1 MNPENDSPLRSQEV
15 RTISLL
21 PSSSV
26 EQNNIVSHLKQG
38 HNVIVDAIAGS
49 GKSTTIITV
58 AKALPNQRFLQ
69 LTYNAMLRKEF
80 RQTLEKQHI
89 HNIDVHTFHSL
100 GVRHFTSEAC
110 TDMGLR
116 RVLYENLP
124 MKTPIPTYDVCALDE
139 CQDMTPLYY
148 HFIKHTL
155 QISQHH
161 IQLLFLGDYMQ
172 CLYEFK
178 GADARFLTMDES
190 LWNQETFLRS
200 TTFISCTLNLSYRVT
215 NQMASFINEVM
226 LGENRL
232 RACRDG
238 VPVYYLRNSRSNIE
252 KIVIYHIKRIL
263 AEGDLPS
270 DIFVLGPSVRGTM
283 SNIRKLENSFV
294 ESDIPCQQKRFLNCQ
309 SIKIVIVHFPPRYPT
324 KETGSYGFPLPHKR
338 EPAKVTY
345 GSLHVY
351 RIFA

>member
-58 AKALPNQRFLQ
+58 AKALPNKRFLQ

-110 TDMGLR
+110 TDMSLR

-124 MKTPIPTYDVCALDE
+124 
-139 CQDMTPLYY
+139 
-148 HFIKHTL
+148 
-155 QISQHH
+155 
-161 IQLLFLGDYMQ
+161 
-172 CLYEFK
+172 
-178 GADARFLTMDES
+178 
-190 LWNQETFLRS
+190 
-200 TTFISCTLNLSYRVT
+200 LS
-215 NQMASFINEVM
+215 III
-226 LGENRL
+226 L
-232 RACRDG
+232 
-238 VPVYYLRNSRSNIE
+238 SNI
-252 KIVIYHIKRIL
+252 H
-263 AEGDLPS
+263 
-270 DIFVLGPSVRGTM
+270 
-283 SNIRKLENSFV
+283 
-294 ESDIPCQQKRFLNCQ
+294 CRFLNITFNCCFWEIICNVCMN
-309 SIKIVIVHFPPRYPT
+309 S
-324 KETGSYGFPLPHKR
+324 KERMPDF
-338 EPAKVTY
+338 
-345 GSLHVY
+345 
-351 RIFA
+351 